1 MTIGTVLITGATSGL
16 GRPAAVELHRRGWTV
31 LAHGRSEAKLADLC
45 AAAGSGVDGSGV
57 AGLLADLSS
66 LAEVRSLAGKV
77 FDRVDR
83 LDVLVNNAAVGFGPP
98 GGGREV
104 SADGHELRMAVNYL
118 APVLLTRLL
127 LPLLRAAAPARP
139 ARVVN
144 VGSIGQ
150 AEFDPA
156 DIDFSRNYVGV
167 HAYRRSKLALVA
179 HTFDLAEQLRGQGVT
194 VNCVHPAALMDTAM
208 VHEAGITPM
217 STVDEGLAAVLAP
230 IADPEFDG
238 VTGQF
243 YSGTRRATAL
253 APAYDPRFRRDLRE
267 VTERMLTT

>member
-1 MTIGTVLITGATSGL
+1 MTTGTILITGATSGL
-16 GRPAAVELHRRGWTV
+16 GRATAVELHRRGWTV
-31 LAHGRSEAKLADLC
+31 LAHGRSAAKLADLG
-45 AAAGSGVDGSGV
+45 AATGGAT
-57 AGLLADLSS
+57 GLLADLDS
-66 LAEVRSLAGKV
+66 LAGVRSLAEQV
-77 FDRVDR
+77 LDRVDR

-104 SADGHELRMAVNYL
+104 SADGYELRMAVNYL

-127 LPLLRAAAPARP
+127 LPLLRAAAPAR
-139 ARVVN
+139 VVN

-150 AEFDPA
+150 MEFDPA
-156 DIDFSRNYVGV
+156 DIDFTRNYAGV

-208 VHEAGITPM
+208 VRQARIAPM
-217 STVDEGLAAVLAP
+217 STVDEGLAAVLAQVTSP
-230 IADPEFDG
+230 ALDG

-243 YSGTRRATAL
+243 YTGTRRASAL
-253 APAYDPRFRRDLRE
+253 APAYDPGFRRDLRE
-267 VTERMLTT
+267 VAERMLTCTSRQEAG

>member
-1 MTIGTVLITGATSGL
+1 MTTGTVLITGATSGL
-16 GRPAAVELHRRGWTV
+16 GRAVTIELHRRGWTV
-31 LAHGRSEAKLADLC
+31 LAHGRSEAKLADIR
-45 AAAGSGVDGSGV
+45 AATGGGGT
-57 AGLLADLSS
+57 GLLADFDS
-66 LAEVRSLAGKV
+66 LAGVRLLAGKV
-77 FDRVDR
+77 LDRVDR

-98 GGGREV
+98 GGGRET
-104 SADGHELRMAVNYL
+104 SADGYELRMAVNYL

-127 LPLLRAAAPARP
+127 LPLLRASAP

-150 AEFDPA
+150 MEFDPA
-156 DIDFSRNYVGV
+156 DIDFTRNYVGV
-167 HAYRRSKLALVA
+167 QAYRRSKLALVA

-208 VHEAGITPM
+208 VRQARIAPM
-217 STVDEGLAAVLAP
+217 STVDEGLVAVLAQVT
-230 IADPEFDG
+230 DPAVG
-238 VTGQF
+238 RVTGQF

-267 VTERMLTT
+267 VTERMLAIPADRETR

>member
-1 MTIGTVLITGATSGL
+1 MTTGTVLITGATSGL
-16 GRPAAVELHRRGWTV
+16 GRATAVELHRRGWTV
-31 LAHGRSEAKLADLC
+31 LVHGRSEAKLADLC
-45 AAAGSGVDGSGV
+45 AATGSGVT
-57 AGLLADLSS
+57 GLLGDLGS

-83 LDVLVNNAAVGFGPP
+83 LDVLVNNAAVGFGAP
-98 GGGREV
+98 GAGREV

-127 LPLLRAAAPARP
+127 PLLRTAAP

-150 AEFDPA
+150 VEFDPA
-156 DIDFSRNYVGV
+156 DIGFTRNYVGV

-179 HTFDLAEQLRGQGVT
+179 HTFELAEQLRGQGVT

-208 VHEAGITPM
+208 VREARITPM
-217 STVDEGLAAVLAP
+217 STVDEGLAAVLRQVTV
-230 IADPEFDG
+230 PEVGG

-253 APAYDPRFRRDLRE
+253 ALAYDPRFRRDLRE
-267 VTERMLTT
+267 VTERMLTTREDR